1 VSAIVKVP
9 KERLSPKTVRNIAR
23 KNWGL
28 SWEQMIDMDVHHFP
42 ARSEGGKDIPEH
54 LYVCSR
60 ERHKKYIMEMH
71 II

>member
-28 SWEQMIDMDVHHFP
+28 TWEQMKGMDVHYFP
-42 ARSEGGKDIPEH
+42 QDVKVEKTYQNTFMFVVENYISMGGTIT
-54 LYVCSR
+54 LGL
-60 ERHKKYIMEMH
+60 
-71 II
+71 